1 MAISEFNA
9 AISQVAAEKG
19 IPVES
24 VLESVKSALA
34 TAYKK
39 DRKEVGENVE
49 LEEIVVDLNSET
61 GEVKIL
67 KDGMDVTPSGFG
79 RIAAQT
85 AKQIMVQKIR
95 ETEKDVITAEF
106 KEKIGQIVS
115 GTVFRIERGI
125 VTLDMG
131 KNRSQGV
138 MPKGEQVSAENY
150 RINQRLKVLVKDI
163 QDTSR
168 GTEII
173 VSRSD
178 PHFVIE
184 LFKQEVP
191 EIASG
196 VVVIEAIAREA
207 GSRTKMAVSS
217 KDEKVDPVGSCVGQ
231 KGVRVQSIISEIFG
245 EKIDIVPYS
254 DVTEKFV
261 AASLSPAKVTGVEL
275 NKEENRATVTVPED
289 QQSLA
294 IGKEGQN
301 ARLAN
306 KLTKWKID
314 IKGATGVFSSELAEQ
329 GVGGGVKAEKVV
341 GVWDAEI
348 KKFNAAEDARK
359 EEADRLVKEVAGE
372 QIAEAVDTEGTK
384 VEVEKEEGV
393 AEVPVEMPVETPAEL
408 PTEEKPVEEKPLE
421 EKVEKKI
428 EKKTKEKTD
437 GGIPQKETAA
447 KTSKKKKAKKESAE
461 EKSIAKVKDKE

>member
-9 AISQVAAEKG
+9 AISQVATEKG
-19 IPVES
+19 ITVES

-39 DRKEVGENVE
+39 DRKEAGEDVE
-49 LEEIVVDLNSET
+49 LEEIVVDLNPDT
-61 GEVKIL
+61 GEVRIL
-67 KDGMDVTPSGFG
+67 KDGMDVTPAGFG

-85 AKQIMVQKIR
+85 ARQVMVQKIR
-95 ETEKDVITAEF
+95 ETEKDVITLEF
-106 KEKIGQIVS
+106 KGKIGQIVL
-115 GTVFRIERGI
+115 GTVFRVEKGI

-138 MPKGEQVSAENY
+138 MPKTEQVPTEVY
-150 RINQRLKVLVKDI
+150 RINQRIKVLVKDI
-163 QDTSR
+163 QETSR
-168 GTEII
+168 GTEIV
-173 VSRSD
+173 VSRAD
-178 PHFVIE
+178 PDFVVR
-184 LFKQEVP
+184 LFEQEVP

-231 KGVRVQSIISEIFG
+231 KGVRVQSIISELFG

-254 DVTEKFV
+254 NDLEKFI
-261 AASLSPAKVTGVEL
+261 AASLSPAKVTEVEL
-275 NKEENRATVTVPED
+275 ERKEKRAIVTVPED

-306 KLTKWKID
+306 KLTRWKID
-314 IKGATGVFSSELAEQ
+314 IKGVAGIFSSEQAVE
-329 GVGGGVKAEKVV
+329 GNEKVEKDDKVV

-348 KKFNAAEDARK
+348 KKYNEAEEIKKK
-359 EEADRLVKEVAGE
+359 EEV
-372 QIAEAVDTEGTK
+372 
-384 VEVEKEEGV
+384 
-393 AEVPVEMPVETPAEL
+393 
-408 PTEEKPVEEKPLE
+408 VEENSSSEQPE
-421 EKVEKKI
+421 ASEDNQEPEK
-428 EKKTKEKTD
+428 
-437 GGIPQKETAA
+437 
-447 KTSKKKKAKKESAE
+447 AE
-461 EKSIAKVKDKE
+461 EIQPDQE

>member
-9 AISQVAAEKG
+9 AISQVATEKG
-19 IPVES
+19 ITVES

-39 DRKEVGENVE
+39 DRKEAGEDVE
-49 LEEIVVDLNSET
+49 LEEIVVDLSPDT
-61 GEVKIL
+61 GEVRIL
-67 KDGMDVTPSGFG
+67 KDGMDVTPAGFG

-85 AKQIMVQKIR
+85 ARQVMVQKIR
-95 ETEKDVITAEF
+95 ETEKDVITLEF
-106 KEKIGQIVS
+106 KGKIGQIVL
-115 GTVFRIERGI
+115 GTVFRVEKGI

-138 MPKGEQVSAENY
+138 MPKSEQVSTEVY
-150 RINQRLKVLVKDI
+150 RINQRIKVLVKDI
-163 QDTSR
+163 QETSR

-173 VSRSD
+173 VSRAD
-178 PHFVIE
+178 PDFVVR
-184 LFKQEVP
+184 LFEQEVP
-191 EIASG
+191 EISSG

-231 KGVRVQSIISEIFG
+231 KGVRVQSIISELFG

-254 DVTEKFV
+254 DNLEKFI
-261 AASLSPAKVTGVEL
+261 AASLSPAKVTEVEL
-275 NKEENRATVTVPED
+275 ERKEKRAVVTVPED

-314 IKGATGVFSSELAEQ
+314 IKGTAGIFSSEQAIE
-329 GVGGGVKAEKVV
+329 GSEKVEKDDKVV

-348 KKFNAAEDARK
+348 KKYNEAEETK
-359 EEADRLVKEVAGE
+359 KQEEASDENIASEEPEVSEDKASSE
-372 QIAEAVDTEGTK
+372 DTLEP
-384 VEVEKEEGV
+384 EK
-393 AEVPVEMPVETPAEL
+393 
-408 PTEEKPVEEKPLE
+408 TEETLPDQE
-421 EKVEKKI
+421 
-428 EKKTKEKTD
+428 
-437 GGIPQKETAA
+437 
-447 KTSKKKKAKKESAE
+447 
-461 EKSIAKVKDKE
+461 

>member
-9 AISQVAAEKG
+9 AISQVATEKG
-19 IPVES
+19 ITVES

-39 DRKEVGENVE
+39 DRKEAGEDVE
-49 LEEIVVDLNSET
+49 LEEIVVDLSPDT
-61 GEVKIL
+61 GEVRIL
-67 KDGMDVTPSGFG
+67 KDGMDVTPAGFG

-85 AKQIMVQKIR
+85 ARQVMVQKIR
-95 ETEKDVITAEF
+95 ETEKDVITLEF
-106 KEKIGQIVS
+106 RGKIGQIVL
-115 GTVFRIERGI
+115 GTVFRVEKGI

-138 MPKGEQVSAENY
+138 MPKTEQVPTEVY

-163 QDTSR
+163 QETSR
-168 GTEII
+168 GTEIV
-173 VSRSD
+173 VSRAD
-178 PHFVIE
+178 PDFVVR
-184 LFKQEVP
+184 LFEQEVP
-191 EIASG
+191 EISSG

-231 KGVRVQSIISEIFG
+231 KGVRVQSIISELFG

-254 DVTEKFV
+254 DNLEKFI
-261 AASLSPAKVTGVEL
+261 AASLSPAKVTEVEL
-275 NKEENRATVTVPED
+275 ERKEKRAIVTVPED

-306 KLTKWKID
+306 KLTRWKID
-314 IKGATGVFSSELAEQ
+314 IKGVAGIFSSEQAVE
-329 GVGGGVKAEKVV
+329 GSDKVEKDDKVI

-348 KKFNAAEDARK
+348 KKYNEAEEIKKK
-359 EEADRLVKEVAGE
+359 EEL
-372 QIAEAVDTEGTK
+372 
-384 VEVEKEEGV
+384 
-393 AEVPVEMPVETPAEL
+393 
-408 PTEEKPVEEKPLE
+408 VEENDSSEQPE
-421 EKVEKKI
+421 ASEDNQEPEK
-428 EKKTKEKTD
+428 
-437 GGIPQKETAA
+437 
-447 KTSKKKKAKKESAE
+447 AE
-461 EKSIAKVKDKE
+461 ETQPDQE

>member
-9 AISQVAAEKG
+9 AISQVATEKG
-19 IPVES
+19 ITVES

-39 DRKEVGENVE
+39 DRKEAGEDVE
-49 LEEIVVDLNSET
+49 LEEIVVDLSPDT
-61 GEVKIL
+61 GEVRIL
-67 KDGMDVTPSGFG
+67 KDGMDVTPAGFG

-85 AKQIMVQKIR
+85 ARQVMVQKIR
-95 ETEKDVITAEF
+95 ETEKDVITLEF
-106 KEKIGQIVS
+106 KGKIGQIVL
-115 GTVFRIERGI
+115 GTVFRVEKGI

-138 MPKGEQVSAENY
+138 MPKNEQVPTEVY
-150 RINQRLKVLVKDI
+150 RINQRIKVLVKDI
-163 QDTSR
+163 QETSR

-173 VSRSD
+173 VSRAD
-178 PHFVIE
+178 PDFVVR
-184 LFKQEVP
+184 LFEQEVP
-191 EIASG
+191 EISSG

-231 KGVRVQSIISEIFG
+231 KGVRVQSIISELFG

-254 DVTEKFV
+254 DNLEKFI
-261 AASLSPAKVTGVEL
+261 AASLSPAKVTEVEL
-275 NKEENRATVTVPED
+275 ERKEKRAVVTVPED

-314 IKGATGVFSSELAEQ
+314 IKGTAGIFSSEQAIE
-329 GVGGGVKAEKVV
+329 GSEKVEKDDKVV

-348 KKFNAAEDARK
+348 KKYNEAEETK
-359 EEADRLVKEVAGE
+359 KQEEASDENIASEEPEVSEDKASSE
-372 QIAEAVDTEGTK
+372 DTLEP
-384 VEVEKEEGV
+384 EK
-393 AEVPVEMPVETPAEL
+393 
-408 PTEEKPVEEKPLE
+408 TEETLPDQE
-421 EKVEKKI
+421 
-428 EKKTKEKTD
+428 
-437 GGIPQKETAA
+437 
-447 KTSKKKKAKKESAE
+447 
-461 EKSIAKVKDKE
+461 

>member
-9 AISQVAAEKG
+9 AISQVATEKG
-19 IPVES
+19 ITVES

-39 DRKEVGENVE
+39 DRKEAGEDVE
-49 LEEIVVDLNSET
+49 LEEIVVDLNPDT
-61 GEVKIL
+61 GEVRIL
-67 KDGMDVTPSGFG
+67 KDGMDVTPAGFG

-85 AKQIMVQKIR
+85 ARQVMVQKIR
-95 ETEKDVITAEF
+95 ETEKDVITLEF
-106 KEKIGQIVS
+106 RGKIGQIVL
-115 GTVFRIERGI
+115 GTVFRVEKGI

-138 MPKGEQVSAENY
+138 MPKNEQVSTEVY
-150 RINQRLKVLVKDI
+150 RINQRIKVLVKDI
-163 QDTSR
+163 QETSR
-168 GTEII
+168 GTEIV
-173 VSRSD
+173 VSRAD
-178 PHFVIE
+178 PDFVVR
-184 LFKQEVP
+184 LFEQEVP

-217 KDEKVDPVGSCVGQ
+217 NDEKVDPVGSCVGQ
-231 KGVRVQSIISEIFG
+231 KGVRVQSIISELFG

-254 DVTEKFV
+254 DNLEKFI
-261 AASLSPAKVTGVEL
+261 AASLSPAKVTEVEL
-275 NKEENRATVTVPED
+275 VTKEKRAIVTVPED

-314 IKGATGVFSSELAEQ
+314 IKGLAGIFSSEESEE
-329 GVGGGVKAEKVV
+329 GSIKPNSDEKVA

-348 KKFNAAEDARK
+348 KKFNDAEETKKNEKITEDIEDIEDADEPESNK
-359 EEADRLVKEVAGE
+359 D
-372 QIAEAVDTEGTK
+372 
-384 VEVEKEEGV
+384 VEDSE
-393 AEVPVEMPVETPAEL
+393 
-408 PTEEKPVEEKPLE
+408 
-421 EKVEKKI
+421 
-428 EKKTKEKTD
+428 D
-437 GGIPQKETAA
+437 
-447 KTSKKKKAKKESAE
+447 
-461 EKSIAKVKDKE
+461 VKDSEEPEASEATEDSTSDQDK